1 MLIFSV
7 ASAGSFGHEP
17 GRLATVPQT
26 VPDFQSTM
34 LARQAH
40 VHHEEE
46 THMKKKPVLA
56 AILAV
61 AAALAGPA
69 LAADGYPTKP
79 IRVIVPFAPGGSTD
93 IIARLVTQRMSEEL
107 GQPMVVENKGGA
119 GGAIGAA
126 EAARAQPDGY
136 TLSIATVSTM
146 AVNPACRPNDL
157 PYDPIKDFQ
166 PVTNFANTANVIS
179 ANPKFPA
186 KDFAGLLEELKKNP
200 GKYSYG
206 SSGTCGVL
214 HLFGEAFKMS
224 TKTDIVHVPYKGSG
238 PALADAVGGQI
249 ELLFDNLPSSM
260 PQIQA
265 GKLRALAVAWP
276 ERIGSLKDVPTLA
289 EVGYPE
295 LNQPVWYGLLAPA
308 GTPMDI
314 VNKLRDAAVVALKDP
329 KVIKALEEQGSS
341 PSGNTPEEFAKEIR
355 AQYDWARDVVQK
367 QNITLQ

>member
-1 MLIFSV
+1 MMKMRTLALAITLG
-7 ASAGSFGHEP
+7 AGV
-17 GRLATVPQT
+17 LATSAQ
-26 VPDFQSTM
+26 
-34 LARQAH
+34 
-40 VHHEEE
+40 
-46 THMKKKPVLA
+46 
-56 AILAV
+56 
-61 AAALAGPA
+61 
-69 LAADGYPTKP
+69 AADKYPSHA

-93 IIARLVTQRMSEEL
+93 IIARLVTQRMSQEL

-126 EAARAQPDGY
+126 EAAKAAPDGY

-166 PVTNFANTANVIS
+166 PVTNFANTANVVS
-179 ANPKFPA
+179 VNPKKMPV
-186 KDFAGLLEELKKNP
+186 KDFKEFLDVLKKNP

-214 HLFGEAFKMS
+214 HLMGESFKLA
-224 TKTDIVHVPYKGSG
+224 TGTDIVHVPYKGSG

-249 ELLFDNLPSSM
+249 EILFDNLPSSM

-265 GKLRALAVAWP
+265 KAINAMAVAWP
-276 ERIGSLKDVPTLA
+276 TRIKTMPNVPTFA
-289 EVGYPE
+289 EVGFPAV
-295 LNQPVWYGLLAPA
+295 NQPVWYGLLAPA

-329 KVIKALEEQGSS
+329 KVIKALDEQGSE
-341 PSGNTPEEFAKEIR
+341 PSGNTPEEFAKEIKS
-355 AQYDWARDVVQK
+355 QYDWAKEIVKK
-367 QNITLQ
+367 QNIKLE